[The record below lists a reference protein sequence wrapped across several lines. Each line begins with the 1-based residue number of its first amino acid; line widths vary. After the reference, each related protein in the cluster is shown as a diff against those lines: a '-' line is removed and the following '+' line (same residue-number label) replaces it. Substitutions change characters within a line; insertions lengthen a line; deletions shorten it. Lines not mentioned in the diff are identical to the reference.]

1 MVYNYLLSDGSTL
14 FLEIAMRNRFLIYW
28 ICQLTGWGLFV
39 LGNFFFALTDDNYRE
54 YVSTLTLIILVI
66 GISTTHLYR
75 SFIKK
80 WRWSSLSITQLL
92 PRIFLASIILG
103 VVFTLASSSITQ
115 LISHGPFRI
124 MEIISLRIIQ
134 PTMNFSIL
142 FLIWNILYF
151 GLHTFENWK
160 IEEIKNLQL
169 KAAKTEIELNSFRSQ
184 MNPHFMFNAMNSI
197 RALVDEDPEKA
208 KHAITLLSGI
218 LRNNLMLGKR
228 QTVQLKEEMDLV
240 EKYLAVEKIRF
251 EERLEVKIEVD
262 REVSNWEIPPFMLQT
277 IVENGI
283 KHGVSKRIQGGTIVI
298 SAKEIDNK
306 LCLKVLNS
314 GEFVPKVEHE
324 GIGLANTIKRLELL
338 YGNGATFNVQSGNGV
353 VEVVFI
359 IPKLNNLKDEDHSN

>member
-1 MVYNYLLSDGSTL
+1 
-14 FLEIAMRNRFLIYW
+14 MRNRTLIYW
-28 ICQLTGWGLFV
+28 LCQLSGWGLLV
-39 LGNFFFALTDDNYRE
+39 LGNFLFALTDDNYRD
-54 YVSTLTLIILVI
+54 YVYTLTVIILVI

-75 SFIKK
+75 AIVKR
-80 WRWSSLSITQLL
+80 WRWSALSITQLL
-92 PRIFLASIILG
+92 PRIFLASIALG
-103 VVFTLASSSITQ
+103 VVFTLVSSSITQ
-115 LISHGPFRI
+115 LISNAAFRI
-124 MEIISLRIIQ
+124 DEIINLQIIQ
-134 PTMNFSIL
+134 PTTNFSIL

-160 IEEIKNLQL
+160 LEEIKNLQL

-251 EERLEVKIEVD
+251 EERLEISIDVD
-262 REVSNWEIPPFMLQT
+262 REVLNWEIPPFMLQT

-283 KHGVSKRIQGGTIVI
+283 KHGVSKRIEGGAIEIT
-298 SAKEIDNK
+298 AREIDNE
-306 LCLKVLNS
+306 LCLKVQNS
-314 GEFVPKVEHE
+314 GVFVQKIEHE
-324 GIGLANTIKRLELL
+324 GIGLANTQKRLELL
-338 YGNGATFNVQSGNGV
+338 YGDNATFTIQSGKDV
-353 VEVVFI
+353 VEVIFT
-359 IPKLNNLKDEDHSN
+359 IPRINNHKDEDHSN